1 MATCRRRTARVRG
14 TSMGTSQAGRY
25 RAPAVASKASGSKG
39 RWASDD
45 RLRADLPGG
54 ARRLASCPSG
64 PRPGAPGRRVQR
76 PDRQPRRCGDATR
89 RGVRGRVCGRFRV
102 AAGKGRSKAAVRA
115 SARLGSTWARR
126 ALGALDE
133 AVVELDRVSEGRSI
147 EPWDAPMRSS
157 ARSHRSSPRSLSGRI
172 GRAGCYRRP
181 RGPDAGRRETRC
193 RLWPRL
199 AGNAGSWRLPRIWR
213 RLSGKGVLS
222 GRFNLRESGDA
233 SELHCV

>member
-1 MATCRRRTARVRG
+1 
-14 TSMGTSQAGRY
+14 MGLRWGR
-25 RAPAVASKASGSKG
+25 
-39 RWASDD
+39 
-45 RLRADLPGG
+45 
-54 ARRLASCPSG
+54 
-64 PRPGAPGRRVQR
+64 
-76 PDRQPRRCGDATR
+76 
-89 RGVRGRVCGRFRV
+89 
-102 AAGKGRSKAAVRA
+102 
-115 SARLGSTWARR
+115 ARR
-126 ALGALDE
+126 AATARRRSPARRRGRRDAGRLMIDSEQTFQEARGVWRAALRDHVLAPPDAGFSARIANLAAAATQRAEACEAASADGFEWPPAKGGAKPPF
-133 AVVELDRVSEGRSI
+133 ELQPGSGRRGPAALWARSMKRSWSLTESARAAAS